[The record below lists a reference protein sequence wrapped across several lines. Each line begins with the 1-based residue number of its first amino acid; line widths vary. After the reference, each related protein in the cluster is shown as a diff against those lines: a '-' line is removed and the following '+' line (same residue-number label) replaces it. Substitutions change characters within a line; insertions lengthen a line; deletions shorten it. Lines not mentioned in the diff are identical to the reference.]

1 MQNGLAANRKGVE
14 MDASKLL
21 ETLMKSMMQR
31 SLQLAGLSLM
41 AAALPL
47 TAMAQSG
54 TRTPSSAPN
63 GVMATPPVMVPS
75 DTQAKSVEAAFQS
88 ADANQ
93 DGLLS
98 PDEVLSVPALASEFR
113 NFDKNSDG
121 ALSLTEIQTAK
132 PVDTQPAR

>member
-1 MQNGLAANRKGVE
+1 MN
-14 MDASKLL
+14 
-21 ETLMKSMMQR
+21 SMIQR
-31 SLQLAGLSLM
+31 SLHLASVSFL

-47 TAMAQSG
+47 AAMAQSG
-54 TRTPSSAPN
+54 TRTEPVAPN
-63 GVMATPPVMVPS
+63 GVVTAPPVVVPS

-113 NFDKNSDG
+113 NFDKNGDG
-121 ALSLTEIQTAK
+121 ALSLTEIQTAR
-132 PVDTQPAR
+132 PVDPQPLR

>member
-1 MQNGLAANRKGVE
+1 MNP
-14 MDASKLL
+14 MI
-21 ETLMKSMMQR
+21 QR
-31 SLQLAGLSLM
+31 SLHLAGMSLVV
-41 AAALPL
+41 AAMPL

-54 TRTPSSAPN
+54 MRSEPISPVSPN
-63 GVMATPPVMVPS
+63 GVLTAPPVVVPS

-113 NFDKNSDG
+113 NFDKNGDG

-132 PVDTQPAR
+132 PVDPQPLR